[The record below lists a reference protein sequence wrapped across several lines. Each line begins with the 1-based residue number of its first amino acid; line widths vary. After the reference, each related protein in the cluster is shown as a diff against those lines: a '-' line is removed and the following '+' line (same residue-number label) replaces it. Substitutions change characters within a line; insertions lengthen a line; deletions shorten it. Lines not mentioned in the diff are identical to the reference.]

1 MKHFITRAT
10 YADDYQD
17 RNKERNEASR
27 LEEEAYRK
35 LATVDIAQAHILVA
49 TERHRLNDG
58 QLKDSIRLDEAKL
71 AVAIREL
78 YPEFYKEI
86 ESLKAEQQLMAAEP
100 GTKEL
105 IESREMAL
113 RATYAD
119 DYQDRNKERN
129 QASHLE
135 EDAYRKL
142 ATVDVEQEN
151 ALGAAERNRLP
162 APRPRR

>member
-1 MKHFITRAT
+1 M
-10 YADDYQD
+10 
-17 RNKERNEASR
+17 
-27 LEEEAYRK
+27 
-35 LATVDIAQAHILVA
+35 
-49 TERHRLNDG
+49 
-58 QLKDSIRLDEAKL
+58 KDSIRLDEAKL

-78 YPEFYKEI
+78 YPEAYKAI

-100 GTKEL
+100 GTKEQ
-105 IESREMAL
+105 IEAREMAL

-129 QASHLE
+129 EASHLE

-142 ATVDVEQEN
+142 ATVDVAQAN

-162 APRPRR
+162 DGELKDWIRFDEAKFTAASCELNSEADKAKAIESGVEQRMAVEQETKKRTAPRR